1 MGMKN
6 MNQMM
11 RQAKKL
17 QENLAKTQEE
27 LRDRV
32 VEGSAGG
39 GAVRIAMNGHREAQA
54 VTIDPEVV
62 DKDDVETLQDLILA
76 AISDALKQ
84 VDELTESELGKYTR
98 GLNMPGLF

>member
-6 MNQMM
+6 MNQLM

-17 QENLAKTQEE
+17 QDDLAKAQEG
-27 LRDRV
+27 LKDRV

-39 GAVRIAMNGHREAQA
+39 SAVRITMTGQREVQA
-54 VTIDPEVV
+54 VVIDPEVV
-62 DKDDVETLQDLILA
+62 DKDDVETLQDLVLA
-76 AISDALKQ
+76 AIADTLSK